1 MSVKYLSVETSH
13 LIQGCLKGERRSQR
27 LLYEKYAPLM
37 LGICRRY
44 LTNFQEAEDAMMRGF
59 FKMFTKLST
68 LEDHAR
74 FDFWFK
80 RIIVNECLMCL
91 RKLKQMKITDI
102 EEYNWPSAEPRIF
115 GELGEA
121 MILELLDDLPSG
133 YRTVFNM
140 YVIEGFKHK
149 EIADMLGIS
158 VNTSKSQLI
167 MARKRLQE
175 KINKKNSD
183 SNAS

>member
-1 MSVKYLSVETSH
+1 MSIKYLSVETSL
-13 LIQGCLKGERRSQR
+13 LIEGCLKGERRSQR

-37 LGICRRY
+37 LGLCRRY
-44 LTNFQEAEDAMMRGF
+44 LTNPQEAEDAMMRGF
-59 FKMFTKLST
+59 FKMFTKLSS
-68 LEDHAR
+68 LQDHAR

-80 RIIVNECLMCL
+80 RIIVNECLMTI
-91 RKLKQMKITDI
+91 RKLKQMTITDI
-102 EEYNWPSAEPRIF
+102 EAYNWPSEAPRIF

-121 MILELLDDLPSG
+121 MILELMDELPTG

-149 EIADMLGIS
+149 EIAEMLGIS

-175 KINKKNSD
+175 MIKRKNSE